1 LSANAVAELK
11 DAGVDQAI
19 ILEML
24 KGLSAAQRRTLAY
37 PDFIT
42 EDDADLIYSDGALK
56 DPGESISLDELLK
69 ENGIPRRRP
78 RA

>member
-1 LSANAVAELK
+1 MVVRENKRGLTDEQYADML
-11 DAGVDQAI
+11 G
-19 ILEML
+19 LL
-24 KGLSAAQRRTLAY
+24 KGLSAAERKLLAD

-42 EDDADLIYSDGALK
+42 EDEADAIYADRELK
-56 DPGESISLDELLK
+56 AGGRLYSLDEVLK